1 MNKEYCS
8 RTAKQG
14 TGRIDRHSQLFGNIF
29 KVTFEYDGA
38 GFCGWQTQ
46 GQGERTV
53 QGVLEAVL
61 SKVFKKP
68 VKVIASGRTD
78 SGVHAQGQV
87 VSFKADTHMK
97 PLEIQRALNSLLP
110 ADIAVH
116 EAKEVKN
123 DFHARYSVREKTYRY
138 TVLNRKYRSVFLRD
152 RTFFYPYPLNI
163 SNMRKAAKHLIGRHD
178 FKSFQAYDPRRAKR
192 RTVRTIKKIAIKK
205 EGDLVH
211 IDVTADGFLYK
222 MVRNIVGTLVSIGSG
237 QLPPGDMPRILKA
250 KNRKSAWDTAPAEG
264 LCLMAVKY

>member
-14 TGRIDRHSQLFGNIF
+14 TGNIF
-29 KVTFEYDGA
+29 KITFEYDGA
-38 GFCGWQTQ
+38 EFCGWQTQ
-46 GQGERTV
+46 AQGERTV
-53 QGVLEAVL
+53 QGDMEAVL
-61 SKVFKKP
+61 LKVFKKP
-68 VKVIASGRTD
+68 IKVIASGRTD

-87 VSFKADTHMK
+87 ISFKADTRMK

-116 EAKEVKN
+116 EVRQVKS
-123 DFHARYSVREKTYRY
+123 DFHAQYSVKEKTYRY

-152 RTFFYPYPLNI
+152 RVYFYPYPLNI
-163 SNMRKAAKHLIGRHD
+163 SNMRKAAKYLIGRHD
-178 FKSFQAYDPRRAKR
+178 FKSFQAYDPRRAQR
-192 RTVRTIKKIAIKK
+192 RTVRTIKKIVIKK
-205 EGDLVH
+205 EGALIH

-222 MVRNIVGTLVSIGSG
+222 MVRNIAGTLLATGSG
-237 QLPPGDMPRILKA
+237 QLPLGDMPKILKA